1 MQRAAAALEQAL
13 MSLQT
18 DLADEESVRVNS
30 DAASP
35 AAEKGTEPARATL
48 LQIGFGF
55 AAAQSLSVAAELG
68 IADLLAAGPQTIEAL
83 ATATRTDPG
92 ALRRVLR
99 LLAAQG
105 IFSEEESG
113 RFAQTHLSDALRAD
127 APGSPRDFL
136 RMIGREP
143 FLAWGRLLDAVR
155 TGRPSF
161 DLVFGAPRFDWLG
174 QNPEAAALFQAAMVA
189 LGGDVVDPIATAYEF
204 GDLGVVV
211 DVGGG
216 HGRLLSAIL
225 ARYPGVDGILF
236 DLPGGIAAAEAGLG
250 GPLPRCKLVAGDF
263 FESVPEGANAYLMKK
278 VLHDWSDD
286 DAVRILANCRRA
298 MAPGGR
304 VLVAETVVPP
314 GNAPDPIKVMD
325 VNMLVVTGGRER
337 TADEFAALFER
348 AGLRAGRVVPTGAR
362 VSILEAFAA

>member
-1 MQRAAAALEQAL
+1 MSGVQTETADFGSAVSRAAATAKP
-13 MSLQT
+13 S
-18 DLADEESVRVNS
+18 
-30 DAASP
+30 
-35 AAEKGTEPARATL
+35 EPARATL
-48 LQIGFGF
+48 LRIGLGF

-68 IADLLAAGPQTIEAL
+68 LADHLAAGPQTVEAL
-83 ATATRTDPG
+83 AAATGTAPS
-92 ALRRVLR
+92 ALRRVMR
-99 LLAAQG
+99 LLAAEG
-105 IFSEEESG
+105 IFAEEVPG
-113 RFAQTHLSDALRAD
+113 TFAQTPLSDGLRAD

-143 FLAWGRLLDAVR
+143 FVAWSRLLDAVR

-161 DLVFGAPRFDWLG
+161 ELVFGASRFDWLG
-174 QNPEAAALFQAAMVA
+174 QHPEAAALFQAAMVA
-189 LGGDVVDPIATAYEF
+189 LSDDVVEPIATAYEF

-216 HGRLLSAIL
+216 HGGVLSAIL
-225 ARYPGVDGILF
+225 ARHPSVEGILF
-236 DLPGGIAAAEAGLG
+236 DLPSGIAAAEAGLG

-263 FESVPEGANAYLMKK
+263 FESVPEGANVYLMKK
-278 VLHDWSDD
+278 VLHDWPDD

-325 VNMLVVTGGRER
+325 INMLVVTGGRER
-337 TADEFAALFER
+337 TADEFAALFAK
-348 AGLRAGRVVPTGAR
+348 AGLTAGRVIPTGAR
-362 VSILEAFAA
+362 ISILEAFPS

>member
-1 MQRAAAALEQAL
+1 

-18 DLADEESVRVNS
+18 DLTD
-30 DAASP
+30 DASASMNP
-35 AAEKGTEPARATL
+35 DVPNPVAEKPPEPARATL
-48 LQIGFGF
+48 LRIGFGF
-55 AAAQSLSVAAELG
+55 AAAQSLSVVAELG

-92 ALRRVLR
+92 ALRRVMR

-105 IFSEEESG
+105 IFAEEESG
-113 RFAQTHLSDALRAD
+113 CFAQTQLSDALRAD

-161 DLVFGAPRFDWLG
+161 ELVFGAPRFDWLG
-174 QNPEAAALFQAAMVA
+174 QNPEAAALFQAAMVC
-189 LGGDVVDPIATAYEF
+189 LSDDVVEPVAAAYPFDE
-204 GDLGVVV
+204 LCLVV

-216 HGRLLSAIL
+216 HGSLLSAIL
-225 ARYPGVDGILF
+225 ARHRGVHGILF
-236 DLPGGIAAAEAGLG
+236 DLPGGIASAEAGLG
-250 GPLPRCKLVAGDF
+250 GPLPRCRLVAGDF
-263 FESVPEGANAYLMKK
+263 FESVPEGADGYVLKK

-304 VLVAETVVPP
+304 VLVVETPVPP

-337 TADEFAALFER
+337 TVEEFAALFER
-348 AGLRAGRVVPTGAR
+348 AGLKAGRVVPTGAR

>member
-1 MQRAAAALEQAL
+1 
-13 MSLQT
+13 MSLLT
-18 DLADEESVRVNS
+18 DLADDQSVRVNP

-35 AAEKGTEPARATL
+35 AAEKGPEPARATL
-48 LQIGFGF
+48 LQVGFGF
-55 AAAQSLSVAAELG
+55 AAAQSLSVVAELG
-68 IADLLAAGPQTIEAL
+68 IADLLSAGPQTIEAL
-83 ATATRTDPG
+83 AMATRTDPG
-92 ALRRVLR
+92 ALRRVMR

-113 RFAQTHLSDALRAD
+113 CFTQTHLSDALRAD

-189 LGGDVVDPIATAYEF
+189 FGGDVVDPIASAYEF

-225 ARYPGVDGILF
+225 ARYPSVEGILF

-263 FESVPEGANAYLMKK
+263 FEAVPEGANAYLMKK

-348 AGLRAGRVVPTGAR
+348 AGLKARRVVPTGAR

>member
-1 MQRAAAALEQAL
+1 M
-13 MSLQT
+13 
-18 DLADEESVRVNS
+18 
-30 DAASP
+30 
-35 AAEKGTEPARATL
+35 L
-48 LQIGFGF
+48 LRIGFGF

-68 IADLLAAGPQTIEAL
+68 LADLLVAGPQTIETL

-92 ALRRVLR
+92 ALRRVMR

-105 IFSEEESG
+105 IFAEDEAG
-113 RFAQTHLSDALRAD
+113 CFTQTQLSDALRAD

-143 FLAWGRLLDAVR
+143 YLAWGRLLDAVR
-155 TGRPSF
+155 TGKPSF
-161 DLVFGAPRFDWLG
+161 ELVFGAPRFDWLG

-189 LGGDVVDPIATAYEF
+189 F
-204 GDLGVVV
+204 GDDLVEPVAAAYPFAELGVVV

-225 ARYPGVDGILF
+225 ARSSDVEGILF

-263 FESVPEGANAYLMKK
+263 FESVPEGANAYVLKK

-286 DAVRILANCRRA
+286 DAVRILANCSRA

-304 VLVAETVVPP
+304 VLVVETPIPP

-337 TADEFAALFER
+337 TAVEFAALFDR
-348 AGLRAGRVVPTGAR
+348 AGLKAGRVVPTGAR

>member
-1 MQRAAAALEQAL
+1 MN
-13 MSLQT
+13 LQT
-18 DLADEESVRVNS
+18 DVADRES
-30 DAASP
+30 ASLN
-35 AAEKGTEPARATL
+35 AVAETPSELRATL
-48 LQIGFGF
+48 LRIGFGF

-68 IADLLAAGPQTIEAL
+68 IADFLAAGPQTVEAL
-83 ATATRTDPG
+83 AAATGTEPS
-92 ALRRVLR
+92 ALRRIMR
-99 LLAAQG
+99 LLAAEG
-105 IFSEEESG
+105 VFAEEASG
-113 RFAQTHLSDALRAD
+113 TFAQTPLSDALRAD
-127 APGSPRDFL
+127 ASGSPRDFV

-161 DLVFGAPRFDWLG
+161 ELVLGAPRFNWLA

-189 LGGDVVDPIATAYEF
+189 FGGDVVDPIASAYEF

-225 ARYPGVDGILF
+225 ARYPSVEGILF

-263 FESVPEGANAYLMKK
+263 FEAVPEGANAYLMKK

-348 AGLRAGRVVPTGAR
+348 AGLKAGRVVPTGAR

>member
-1 MQRAAAALEQAL
+1 MIP
-13 MSLQT
+13 QT
-18 DLADEESVRVNS
+18 SLAD
-30 DAASP
+30 DGP
-35 AAEKGTEPARATL
+35 AAVDPRAVSPSTEQPPEPARAAL
-48 LQIGFGF
+48 LRIGFGF

-68 IADLLAAGPQTIEAL
+68 IADLLAAGSQTVEAL
-83 ATATRTDPG
+83 AAATKTDPS

-99 LLAAQG
+99 LLAAEG
-105 IFSEEESG
+105 IFSEEASG
-113 RFAQTHLSDALRAD
+113 SFVQTQFSDALRAD

-155 TGRPSF
+155 SGQPSF
-161 DLVFGAPRFDWLG
+161 ELVYGAPRFAWLG
-174 QNPEAAALFQAAMVA
+174 KNPEAATLFQAAMVA
-189 LGGDVVDPIATAYEF
+189 VGEDVIEPVADGYEF
-204 GDLGVVV
+204 GNLRLVV

-225 ARYPGVDGILF
+225 ARYPGVEGILF
-236 DLPGGIAAAEAGLG
+236 DLPSGIAAAEAGVG

-263 FESVPEGANAYLMKK
+263 FESVPTGGDAYIMKK
-278 VLHDWSDD
+278 VLHDWADD
-286 DAVRILANCRRA
+286 DAVRILDNCRRA
-298 MAPGGR
+298 MRPGGR
-304 VLVAETVVPP
+304 ILVAETVIPP

-337 TADEFAALFER
+337 TAEEFASLFAR

-362 VSILEAFAA
+362 ISILEAFAA

>member
-1 MQRAAAALEQAL
+1 MN
-13 MSLQT
+13 LQK
-18 DLADEESVRVNS
+18 
-30 DAASP
+30 DAADRES
-35 AAEKGTEPARATL
+35 ASLDNVAEKPSEPARATL
-48 LQIGFGF
+48 LRIGFGF

-68 IADLLAAGPQTIEAL
+68 IADLLAAGPQTVEAL
-83 ATATRTDPG
+83 AAATGTEPS
-92 ALRRVLR
+92 ALRRLMR
-99 LLAAQG
+99 LLAAEG
-105 IFSEEESG
+105 IFAEEASG
-113 RFAQTHLSDALRAD
+113 TFGQTPLSDALRAD
-127 APGSPRDFL
+127 ASGSPRDFL

-143 FLAWGRLLDAVR
+143 FLAWGRLFDAVR

-161 DLVFGAPRFDWLG
+161 ELVFGEPRFDWLA

-189 LGGDVVDPIATAYEF
+189 LGGDVVEPVATGYEF
-204 GDLGVVV
+204 GELGVVV

-225 ARYPGVDGILF
+225 ARHPSVEGILF
-236 DLPGGIAAAEAGLG
+236 DLPAGVAAAEDGLG

-263 FESVPEGANAYLMKK
+263 FELVPEGADAYLMKK

-286 DAVRILANCRRA
+286 DAVRILVNCRRA

-304 VLVAETVVPP
+304 VLVAETLVPS

-337 TADEFAALFER
+337 TADEFAGLFAR
-348 AGLRAGRVVPTGAR
+348 AGLAAGRVVPTGSR
-362 VSILEAFAA
+362 ICILEAFAA

>member
-1 MQRAAAALEQAL
+1 
-13 MSLQT
+13 
-18 DLADEESVRVNS
+18 
-30 DAASP
+30 
-35 AAEKGTEPARATL
+35 
-48 LQIGFGF
+48 
-55 AAAQSLSVAAELG
+55 
-68 IADLLAAGPQTIEAL
+68 
-83 ATATRTDPG
+83 
-92 ALRRVLR
+92 
-99 LLAAQG
+99 
-105 IFSEEESG
+105 
-113 RFAQTHLSDALRAD
+113 
-127 APGSPRDFL
+127 
-136 RMIGREP
+136 
-143 FLAWGRLLDAVR
+143 
-155 TGRPSF
+155 
-161 DLVFGAPRFDWLG
+161 
-174 QNPEAAALFQAAMVA
+174 
-189 LGGDVVDPIATAYEF
+189 
-204 GDLGVVV
+204 VV

-225 ARYPGVDGILF
+225 ARYPSVEGILF

-263 FESVPEGANAYLMKK
+263 FEAVPEGANAYLMKK

-348 AGLRAGRVVPTGAR
+348 AGLKAGRVVPTGAR
-362 VSILEAFAA
+362 VSILEAVAA

>member
-1 MQRAAAALEQAL
+1 
-13 MSLQT
+13 MSHQT
-18 DLADEESVRVNS
+18 ELAGDDSLCLPPEPSSPGAERPS
-30 DAASP
+30 DS
-35 AAEKGTEPARATL
+35 ARATL

-55 AAAQSLSVAAELG
+55 AAAQSLSVAAELC

-92 ALRRVLR
+92 ALRRVMR
-99 LLAAQG
+99 LLAAEG

-113 RFAQTHLSDALRAD
+113 CFAQTQLSDALRAE

-143 FLAWGRLLDAVR
+143 FLACGRLLDAVR

-161 DLVFGAPRFDWLG
+161 ELVFGAPRFDWLG
-174 QNPEAAALFQAAMVA
+174 QNPEAAALFQAAMVS

-250 GPLPRCKLVAGDF
+250 GSLPRCKLVAGDF

-278 VLHDWSDD
+278 VLHDWPDD

-337 TADEFAALFER
+337 TADEFATLFGR
-348 AGLRAGRVVPTGAR
+348 AGLKAGRVVPTDAR

>member
-1 MQRAAAALEQAL
+1 
-13 MSLQT
+13 
-18 DLADEESVRVNS
+18 
-30 DAASP
+30 
-35 AAEKGTEPARATL
+35 
-48 LQIGFGF
+48 
-55 AAAQSLSVAAELG
+55 
-68 IADLLAAGPQTIEAL
+68 
-83 ATATRTDPG
+83 
-92 ALRRVLR
+92 
-99 LLAAQG
+99 
-105 IFSEEESG
+105 
-113 RFAQTHLSDALRAD
+113 
-127 APGSPRDFL
+127 
-136 RMIGREP
+136 
-143 FLAWGRLLDAVR
+143 
-155 TGRPSF
+155 
-161 DLVFGAPRFDWLG
+161 
-174 QNPEAAALFQAAMVA
+174 MVA
-189 LGGDVVDPIATAYEF
+189 FGGDVVDPIASAYEF

-225 ARYPGVDGILF
+225 ARYPSVEGILF
-236 DLPGGIAAAEAGLG
+236 DLPGGIAAAGLG

-263 FESVPEGANAYLMKK
+263 FEAVPEGANAYLMKK

-348 AGLRAGRVVPTGAR
+348 AGLKAGRVVPTGAR
-362 VSILEAFAA
+362 VSILEAVAA

>member
-1 MQRAAAALEQAL
+1 

-18 DLADEESVRVNS
+18 DTADREAVAR
-30 DAASP
+30 DT
-35 AAEKGTEPARATL
+35 AEKPSAPARATL
-48 LQIGFGF
+48 LRIGFGF

-68 IADLLAAGPQTIEAL
+68 IADLLAAGPQTVDAL
-83 ATATRTDPG
+83 ATATGTEPG

-99 LLAAQG
+99 LLAAEG
-105 IFSEEESG
+105 VFSEEASG
-113 RFAQTHLSDALRAD
+113 AFAQTPLSDGLRVD
-127 APGSPRDFL
+127 AAGSPRDFL

-161 DLVFGAPRFDWLG
+161 ELVFGAPRFDWLA

-189 LGGDVVDPIATAYEF
+189 LSDDVVAPIAAAYAF

-216 HGRLLSAIL
+216 HGSLLSAIL
-225 ARYPGVDGILF
+225 ARYPTVQGILF
-236 DLPGGIAAAEAGLG
+236 DLPDGVAAAAAGLG

-263 FESVPEGANAYLMKK
+263 FESAPQGADVYLMKK

-337 TADEFAALFER
+337 TAAEFAALFAR
-348 AGLRAGRVVPTGAR
+348 AGLTAGRVVPAGPR
-362 VSILEAFAA
+362 ISLLEAFPV